1 MSRGQAHL
9 LLLLAAAFWGC
20 GAVAQKTV
28 LEHVGP
34 LTAVG
39 LRCLVAA
46 LLFSPVLVCRG
57 RTAAGN
63 GHRRSLLLL
72 ALLFSGALVL
82 QQAAF
87 ATTTVTNASFLVN
100 TGTVMTPFLAV
111 LLLRE
116 AIDVRVALAA
126 ATTVLGAALMTNA
139 FAGVAGMHL
148 GDALCLLSAALYAGW
163 MVALTDHLRHHRR
176 PFEAAAAQ
184 FAVAA
189 ALALPLALVFEPP
202 SADAVRDALPELLAL
217 GLFSTACAFGLQ
229 IAAQRHTSTTAA
241 AVIVAAE
248 GLFGALAGF
257 LFLGERMPPTGLLG
271 GLLIGL
277 AIVAVA
283 VKPNRRPPD
292 PRRRTEDRAA

>member
-9 LLLLAAAFWGC
+9 LLLLAAAFWGF

-28 LEHVGP
+28 LQHVGP

-39 LRCLVAA
+39 LRCFVAV
-46 LLFSPVLVCRG
+46 LLFAPLLVRRG
-57 RTAAGN
+57 GAPARPGYA
-63 GHRRSLLLL
+63 RSLLRI

-116 AIDVRVALAA
+116 AIDVRVAMAA
-126 ATTVLGAALMTNA
+126 ATTLLGAALMSNA
-139 FAGVAGMHL
+139 FSGVTEVRR
-148 GDALCLLSAALYAGW
+148 GDMLCLLSAALYAGW
-163 MVALTDHLRHHRR
+163 MVALSDHLRRHTR

-184 FAVAA
+184 FALAA
-189 ALALPLALVFEPP
+189 ALALPLAFAFESP
-202 SADAVRDALPELLAL
+202 SVQAVRGALPELLVLA
-217 GLFSTACAFGLQ
+217 LFSTACAFGLQ
-229 IAAQRHTSTTAA
+229 IVAQRHTSTSAA
-241 AVIVAAE
+241 AVVVAAE
-248 GLFGALAGF
+248 SLFGALAA
-257 LFLGERMPPTGLLG
+257 LLVLGERTPPAGLLG
-271 GLLIGL
+271 AALIGL

-283 VKPNRRPPD
+283 VDRPLDRRP
-292 PRRRTEDRAA
+292 RTRDRTA